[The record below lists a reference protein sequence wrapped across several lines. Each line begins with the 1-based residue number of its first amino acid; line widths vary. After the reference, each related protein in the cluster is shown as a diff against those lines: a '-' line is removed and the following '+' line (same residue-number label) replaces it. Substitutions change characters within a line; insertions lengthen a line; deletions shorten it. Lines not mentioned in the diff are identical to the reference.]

1 MPLTSDGFQHQG
13 PESGGLRT
21 KRQELLQE
29 NKEATENARS
39 HSVPS

>member
-1 MPLTSDGFQHQG
+1 MPLTSDDFQHQG
-13 PESGGLRT
+13 PELGGLRT
-21 KRQELLQE
+21 TRQELLRE